1 MHWRG
6 YQGQTQQDVWVPPTV
21 QTHESNK
28 LSFQPGSN
36 NKGYT
41 KYTHHMYNDKKQLNV
56 TAKTFRYIYVY
67 VTTKVF
73 VYPLRCLPGPSN
85 GKSLEGN
92 GSFASR
98 GMR

>member
-1 MHWRG
+1 
-6 YQGQTQQDVWVPPTV
+6 
-21 QTHESNK
+21 
-28 LSFQPGSN
+28 
-36 NKGYT
+36 
-41 KYTHHMYNDKKQLNV
+41 MYNDKKQLNV
-56 TAKTFRYIYVY
+56 TAKTFRDIYVY